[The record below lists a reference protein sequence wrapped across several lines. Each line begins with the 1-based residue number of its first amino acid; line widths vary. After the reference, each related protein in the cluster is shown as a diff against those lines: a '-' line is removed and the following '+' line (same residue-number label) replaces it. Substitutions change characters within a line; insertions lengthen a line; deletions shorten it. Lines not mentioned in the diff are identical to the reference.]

1 MKTRSQRR
9 YDNEEFQLHVTKEK
23 NHDPAYVMVG
33 SLPGILTAITGAIEQ
48 CKKRGVMTDDDI
60 TKLIAVLIA
69 EVMDGDEDES
79 K

>member
-1 MKTRSQRR
+1 MRTRAQKR
-9 YDNEEFQLHVTKEK
+9 YDDTTYQLQVTKEK
-23 NHDPAYVMVG
+23 NCNPAYVIVG

-60 TKLIAVLIA
+60 SKLIAVLIS